1 MKVTGGNQMREWI
14 IIIALY
20 ALGVGLFQLLGGL
33 GTAAEALKR
42 WGAGHSSIVHCTNL
56 NP

>member
-1 MKVTGGNQMREWI
+1 MREWI

-20 ALGVGLFQLLGGL
+20 PLGVGLFQLLGAL
-33 GTAAEALKR
+33 GTAAEALKS
-42 WGAGHSSIVHCTNL
+42 WGAAHSSIVHCANL